1 MITWLFDRC
10 NKHGYLPNLIKDET
24 LVPKT
29 DEWWDLC
36 IKPPFSYEFRFLK
49 YCMAD
54 KIEFETALVSN
65 EWKEPAYYPVNLMF
79 WDKNIDYFALMDPDS
94 LEKFKKGKFK
104 FLFYYSEGDD
114 PSIEILDHLNEL
126 LVTHDISMD
135 NVRIVTANWL
145 MHNIHPFIYFP
156 DDEVYYRYLHLHNDR
171 YVKEVNFNKRDK
183 KFTCLIR
190 AAKIWRKMFAA
201 GLHDLGLTHDA
212 YFSYTGYQYE
222 TPAHDEDDFADWQNV
237 NENIANII
245 ASFEL
250 QMPYNCDNLL
260 DKEHNDHKL
269 INKDFF
275 QNAYWNFVVETHFTQ
290 HTVFLTEKTFKPIL
304 NLQPFIIIGNPGSI
318 KLLQQLGYMTFG
330 HVIDERYDNTIDHKE
345 RMKEL
350 YRLSFCIADRTH
362 SEHIHLQHIL
372 KDTLEFNQK
381 HFLAPKVSRIRNL
394 FNQLEYVNATI

>member
-1 MITWLFDRC
+1 
-10 NKHGYLPNLIKDET
+10 
-24 LVPKT
+24 
-29 DEWWDLC
+29 
-36 IKPPFSYEFRFLK
+36 
-49 YCMAD
+49 
-54 KIEFETALVSN
+54 
-65 EWKEPAYYPVNLMF
+65 
-79 WDKNIDYFALMDPDS
+79 
-94 LEKFKKGKFK
+94 
-104 FLFYYSEGDD
+104 
-114 PSIEILDHLNEL
+114 
-126 LVTHDISMD
+126 MD

-318 KLLQQLGYMTFG
+318 KLLQQLGY
-330 HVIDERYDNTIDHKE
+330 IDIWTRD
-345 RMKEL
+345 
-350 YRLSFCIADRTH
+350 
-362 SEHIHLQHIL
+362 
-372 KDTLEFNQK
+372 
-381 HFLAPKVSRIRNL
+381 
-394 FNQLEYVNATI
+394 